1 MTSSGRFVTV
11 FLYALYRIVLVF
23 RHLFF
28 CNVRAA
34 NLLWPETS
42 GLITASRVHGQVS
55 YSDFLNIFSPCL
67 FNRSLNNAA
76 NLFPFLFN
84 HEAGKL
90 IIFSRI
96 LQFIVCRRGKKSY
109 LQSWAR
115 ALLPLFNTRSTL
127 MRFQK
132 YAFSLSWKTHRSFR
146 VHTTVLKRFRLSKL
160 IWCVCVFVLIR
171 FQERFKIDAFL
182 MKTLS
187 VLVWTEGLNASKCTR
202 FQTCV

>member
-1 MTSSGRFVTV
+1 MSNNEAFARLVLRSIQKYFTMHIRQWQAAGDLFYTV

-115 ALLPLFNTRSTL
+115 ALLPLL
-127 MRFQK
+127 PGP
-132 YAFSLSWKTHRSFR
+132 H
-146 VHTTVLKRFRLSKL
+146 
-160 IWCVCVFVLIR
+160 
-171 FQERFKIDAFL
+171 
-182 MKTLS
+182 
-187 VLVWTEGLNASKCTR
+187 
-202 FQTCV
+202 

>member
-96 LQFIVCRRGKKSY
+96 LQFIVCRRGKKILFTVVS
-109 LQSWAR
+109 QSVI
-115 ALLPLFNTRSTL
+115 ALITRSTL

-160 IWCVCVFVLIR
+160 IWCVMR
-171 FQERFKIDAFL
+171 FRFDPLSRAF
-182 MKTLS
+182 
-187 VLVWTEGLNASKCTR
+187 
-202 FQTCV
+202 

>member
-11 FLYALYRIVLVF
+11 FLYALYRIFLVF

-42 GLITASRVHGQVS
+42 GLITASRVHGQES

-96 LQFIVCRRGKKSY
+96 LQFIVCQREKKI
-109 LQSWAR
+109 LWSWAPV
-115 ALLPLFNTRSTL
+115 LLDVQSVGHSCARTHNRPFYSREPEPYYLYYPVHTN
-127 MRFQK
+127 
-132 YAFSLSWKTHRSFR
+132 AFSLSWKTHRSFR

-160 IWCVCVFVLIR
+160 IWCVMR
-171 FQERFKIDAFL
+171 FRFDPLSRAF
-182 MKTLS
+182 
-187 VLVWTEGLNASKCTR
+187 
-202 FQTCV
+202 

>member
-55 YSDFLNIFSPCL
+55 YSGFLNIFSPCL
-67 FNRSLNNAA
+67 FNRSLNNAT

-96 LQFIVCRRGKKSY
+96 LQFIVCQRGKKSY

-115 ALLPLFNTRSTL
+115 ALLPLLPGPHYCVFKSMRFRYHGKRIDHFASTL
-127 MRFQK
+127 QFW
-132 YAFSLSWKTHRSFR
+132 S
-146 VHTTVLKRFRLSKL
+146 
-160 IWCVCVFVLIR
+160 VF
-171 FQERFKIDAFL
+171 DCP
-182 MKTLS
+182 
-187 VLVWTEGLNASKCTR
+187 N
-202 FQTCV
+202 

>member
-96 LQFIVCRRGKKSY
+96 LQFIVCRRGKKILFTVVS
-109 LQSWAR
+109 QSVIT
-115 ALLPLFNTRSTL
+115 LITRSTL